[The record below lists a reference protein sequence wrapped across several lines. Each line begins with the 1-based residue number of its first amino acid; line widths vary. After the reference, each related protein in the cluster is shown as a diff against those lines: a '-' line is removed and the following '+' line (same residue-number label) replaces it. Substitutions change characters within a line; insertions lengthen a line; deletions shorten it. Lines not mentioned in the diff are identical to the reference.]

1 MFAGSTRVVRSL
13 ISTVDVP
20 APVSEVYERWTRL
33 GELPRLLGSVQ
44 SVRVTGD
51 TSRWD
56 VKIAGERR
64 KFEAEVVER
73 VPDVRI
79 AWTTRSGEPAHAGV
93 VSFHRLTADAT
104 RVTVQLDWEPVGLF
118 DKAGDRLG
126 IVERRVDADLR
137 AFADAVAAGA
147 RMAQEPRPAS
157 SKRARPEDGAP
168 GRGADS
174 PAEVPP
180 KGWFQILK
188 RTTKQLKEDDVP
200 VVAGGVA
207 FFSFLALVPALAAIV
222 SIYGLISDR
231 SQVVEEIES
240 FTGAMPR
247 DVAQF
252 IRDQVTSI
260 TEQPEAGLGAAVAIG
275 IVSSLWAAA
284 KGFQALISAL
294 NIAYDEEE
302 ERKGWKVK
310 ALSLAFTV
318 AEAVVVAGVI
328 AAMSAVAG
336 VADDLGT
343 VGSIVLGVLRWA
355 GLFVLLVL
363 GLAVV
368 YRYAPDRD
376 KPKWRWVSPGA
387 LVAALLLGLG
397 SFGFAFY
404 VDNFGSYGETYGPLG
419 AIVVLLL
426 WLYLAAYLIVLGAEL
441 DAELERQT
449 AKDTTHGS
457 PDPLG
462 RRGAYAAD
470 TVAS

>member
-13 ISTVDVP
+13 ISTVDVH

-64 KFEAEVVER
+64 EFEAEVTEQ

-93 VSFHRLTADAT
+93 VSFHRLDDSSS
-104 RVTVQLDWEPVGLF
+104 RVTVQLDWSPVGLF
-118 DKAGDRLG
+118 DTLGDRLG
-126 IVERRVDADLR
+126 IVQRRVDADLR
-137 AFADAVAAGA
+137 SFADAVAGVAPAPERRAG
-147 RMAQEPRPAS
+147 
-157 SKRARPEDGAP
+157 DGAP
-168 GRGADS
+168 GRGAET

-180 KGWFQILK
+180 TAWLQVLK
-188 RTTKQLKEDDVP
+188 RTVKQLKEDDVP

-207 FFSFLALVPALAAIV
+207 FFSFLAVVPALAAIV
-222 SIYGLISDR
+222 SIYGLVSDR
-231 SQVVEEIES
+231 SQVLDQIRDL
-240 FTGAMPR
+240 TAAMPN
-247 DVAQF
+247 DVADF
-252 IRDQVTSI
+252 FTDQVTSI
-260 TEQPEAGLGAAVAIG
+260 TEQPEAGLGVAAAVG

-310 ALSLAFTV
+310 ALSLGFTV
-318 AEAVVVAGVI
+318 AEAAVVAGVI
-328 AAMSAVAG
+328 AAMTAVGA

-343 VGSIVLGVLRWA
+343 AGAVALGVLRWA
-355 GLFVLLVL
+355 GLFALLVV

-387 LVAALLLGLG
+387 LVAALLLGIG